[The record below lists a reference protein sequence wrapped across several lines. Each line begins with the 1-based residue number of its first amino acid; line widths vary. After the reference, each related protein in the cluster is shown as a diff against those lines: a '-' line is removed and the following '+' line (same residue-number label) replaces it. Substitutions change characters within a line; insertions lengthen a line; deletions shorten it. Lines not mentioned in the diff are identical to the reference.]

1 MAYMAAFHAA
11 QAMLFETE
19 GRRFKTHLGV
29 HGAFGLLVRDD
40 PRFTAEQKKLLGRT
54 YELKNTADYEVDG
67 VQDITNKVAIDA
79 LAAARGFVA
88 TVASVLDQ
96 AS

>member
-1 MAYMAAFHAA
+1 MAYLATFHAA
-11 QAMLFETE
+11 QAMLMEVE

-29 HGAFGLLVRDD
+29 HGAFASLVKDD

-54 YELKNTADYEVDG
+54 YELKNTADYEIEAVDE
-67 VQDITNKVAIDA
+67 ITAEHAADA

-88 TVASVLDQ
+88 TVATVLE
-96 AS
+96 AES